1 MVRMARGLPWWL
13 SGKDSIWNLRVTGS
27 ISGSGRSTGEAN
39 GYTPQYSYLENSMD
53 RGAWQAGVRGVAKG
67 LTWLSDSTTATRV
80 DRSCPASARA
90 LVPTKPCC
98 SLTLKWIVSCLCHPA
113 PASITHSNSLPGFY
127 RHWHLRAP
135 FQSGVGRH
143 CKQEQK
149 HGEGADQ
156 GMSA

>member
-1 MVRMARGLPWWL
+1 MTSLVVKTSDGKESACNVGDLGLIPW
-13 SGKDSIWNLRVTGS
+13 SGTSPGEWNGHPL
-27 ISGSGRSTGEAN
+27 
-39 GYTPQYSYLENSMD
+39 QYSYLENSTD
-53 RGAWQAGVRGVAKG
+53 RGGWWARVHGVAKG

-90 LVPTKPCC
+90 LVPTRPCC
-98 SLTLKWIVSCLCHPA
+98 SLTLKRIVSCHCHPA
-113 PASITHSNSLPGFY
+113 PASITHSNSFPGFY

-149 HGEGADQ
+149 Q
-156 GMSA
+156 